1 MSTTITPTAEQG
13 RVPCLATLKLIERD
27 GDDAV
32 QVDENDRFAE
42 WRMCRR
48 GRFCFV
54 KKQADERLPRRIDAY
69 EVDDSPKFLL
79 DPQRKLFS
87 VQYEHNGEPPDLHL
101 MILQPCEQWFG
112 EVMLTLALS
121 LNAKPN

>member
-1 MSTTITPTAEQG
+1 
-13 RVPCLATLKLIERD
+13 
-27 GDDAV
+27 
-32 QVDENDRFAE
+32 
-42 WRMCRR
+42 
-48 GRFCFV
+48 V

-101 MILQPCEQWFG
+101 MIFAAVRAMVRRGHADAGPVAERQAE
-112 EVMLTLALS
+112 LS
-121 LNAKPN
+121 